1 MNWLRFG
8 AELHAMW
15 RLWISTPVEKLEV
28 EDWIDSLPSSSSST
42 ASSDDG
48 SCARVLVRA
57 MAGLRR
63 LLAAATA
70 ERGRSSQAAVAGH
83 ERLRL
88 RRGSRLLA
96 ATARVGSK
104 AASV

>member
-1 MNWLRFG
+1 
-8 AELHAMW
+8 
-15 RLWISTPVEKLEV
+15 
-28 EDWIDSLPSSSSST
+28 
-42 ASSDDG
+42 
-48 SCARVLVRA
+48 
-57 MAGLRR
+57 
-63 LLAAATA
+63 
-70 ERGRSSQAAVAGH
+70 VAGH